1 VFRAAITS
9 IYVVAF
15 AITVE
20 VREEWQEMNDTGD
33 VAGVDGCAAGWI
45 VATSN
50 DVVVLP
56 NLRVEQFGLVGVDM
70 PIGLLDGPP
79 RACDVAARK
88 YLGPARS
95 SVFPAPPRAALA
107 CTDYTSALAVAR
119 AATGRGISKQTYNI
133 MQKVAEL
140 DDLIAINHVASKREC
155 DLIEVHPECTF
166 KMLNDDCNLPSK
178 KSIDGKLMRRRLLT
192 EHFDIP
198 LHAPKGASIDDLLDA
213 YAVLWSAQ
221 RFRRGEH
228 RVFGDGQRDSR
239 GIEMR
244 IVC

>member
-1 VFRAAITS
+1 
-9 IYVVAF
+9 
-15 AITVE
+15 
-20 VREEWQEMNDTGD
+20 MNKADD
-33 VAGVDGCAAGWI
+33 VAGVDGCTAGWI
-45 VATSN
+45 VVSAN

-56 NLRVEQFGLVGVDM
+56 TLRVERFGLVGIDM
-70 PIGLLDGPP
+70 PIGLLDRSP

-95 SVFPAPPRAALA
+95 SVFPAPPRSALA
-107 CTDYTSALAVAR
+107 CTDYPSALAAAH
-119 AATGRGISKQTYNI
+119 AATGRGISKQTFNI
-133 MQKVAEL
+133 MRKVAEL
-140 DDLIAINHVASKREC
+140 DDLIDSRARGSVV
-155 DLIEVHPECTF
+155 EVHPECTF

-178 KSIDGKLMRRRLLT
+178 KTVDGQVMRRRLLAD
-192 EHFDIP
+192 HFDIP

-228 RVFGDGQRDSR
+228 RVFGDGHCDSR
-239 GIEMR
+239 GIEMH

>member
-1 VFRAAITS
+1 MS
-9 IYVVAF
+9 
-15 AITVE
+15 
-20 VREEWQEMNDTGD
+20 DTD
-33 VAGVDGCAAGWI
+33 DIAGVDGCTAGWI
-45 VATSN
+45 VVSAD

-56 NLRVEQFGLVGVDM
+56 VLRVERFGLVGIDM
-70 PIGLLDGPP
+70 PMGLIDGSP

-95 SVFPAPPRAALA
+95 SVFPAPPRAAIA
-107 CTDYTSALAVAR
+107 CTDYQSALAAAR
-119 AATGRGISKQTYNI
+119 AATGRGISKQTFNI
-133 MQKVAEL
+133 MHKVAEL
-140 DDLIAINHVASKREC
+140 DDLLDSGTPC
-155 DLIEVHPECTF
+155 SLIEVHPECTF
-166 KMLNDDCNLPSK
+166 KMLNADRNLPSK
-178 KSIDGKLMRRRLLT
+178 KTVDGLVIRRRLLT

-228 RVFGDGQRDSR
+228 RVFGDGQRDPR
-239 GIEMR
+239 GIEMC